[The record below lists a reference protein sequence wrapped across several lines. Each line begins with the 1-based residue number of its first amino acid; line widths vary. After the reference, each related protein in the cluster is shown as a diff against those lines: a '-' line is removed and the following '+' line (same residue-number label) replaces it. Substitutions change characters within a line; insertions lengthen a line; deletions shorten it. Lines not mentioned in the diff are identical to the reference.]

1 MTRKKT
7 GRKTGSDLTDNL
19 NTVRKRAPEFTIY
32 AHDKRGSKAFEKLSF
47 RNMFDYL
54 EDQAILVILSL
65 ICIVVGV
72 YLSAFYDVPPYS
84 NIFLFAAFFVSLG
97 MILDVISSL
106 LYRHC
111 PSLRTFG
118 MSMKIYRNYRL
129 AERLRF
135 IIAFAIVAIF
145 ALIVIGL
152 YWLFSGYFENLWQS
166 FV

>member
-1 MTRKKT
+1 MT
-7 GRKTGSDLTDNL
+7 
-19 NTVRKRAPEFTIY
+19 
-32 AHDKRGSKAFEKLSF
+32 F
-47 RNMFDYL
+47 RH
-54 EDQAILVILSL
+54 IL
-65 ICIVVGV
+65 
-72 YLSAFYDVPPYS
+72 
-84 NIFLFAAFFVSLG
+84 IFFFAAFFVSLG

>member
-65 ICIVVGV
+65 TCIVVGV